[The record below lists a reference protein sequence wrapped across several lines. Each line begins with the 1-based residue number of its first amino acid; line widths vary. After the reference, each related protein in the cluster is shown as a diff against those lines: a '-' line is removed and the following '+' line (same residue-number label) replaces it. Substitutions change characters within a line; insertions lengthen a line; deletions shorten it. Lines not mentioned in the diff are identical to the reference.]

1 MAHLSETPLAT
12 TGLFSGWF
20 SEIAE
25 ARKIRR
31 IRRQAYRQTFNEL
44 NMMSDA
50 ELNDIGLSGYMIRD
64 VALQAAE
71 MAAPK

>member
-25 ARKIRR
+25 AHKTRR
-31 IRRQAYRQTFNEL
+31 VRQQAYRQTFNEL
-44 NMMSDA
+44 NSMSDA
-50 ELNDIGLSGYMIRD
+50 ELADIGLSSIMIHD
-64 VALQAAE
+64 IALQAAK